1 MLLAMVGLNH
11 RTAPV
16 AVRERLSIPEYRL
29 EEVLAGL
36 SACEGVESCVVL
48 STCNRS
54 EIYAAVAARQDIDA
68 VWQFISGSCPGAGQ
82 EARRYT
88 YTCFGTD
95 VVRHLFRVAS
105 GLDSMIVGET
115 QILGQVKQAYETA
128 RACGTVN
135 WLINLLFQQALAVG
149 KRVRN
154 ETGIDR
160 NPVSVSYAAVE
171 LARQTLGSLEG
182 RPVLIV
188 GAGKM
193 SELTVKHLLANGIS
207 GVIVSNR
214 SFPRAQQLAAAFNG
228 RAVRFEELYRWM
240 RRVDIVISCTAATH
254 YVIRPEPMTEVMRD
268 RQHRKLF
275 LIDIAVP
282 RDVDPEVGK
291 LEGVVLYDIDS
302 LQSVVDANLAERRRA
317 AVAAEE
323 IIDEEVQS
331 FTEALGSRFVVPT
344 IVALKKRGDE
354 VKEKELRRALNRLGE
369 IGEREAKVI
378 SSLANSIVNQLLH
391 EPIVR
396 LKQLALR
403 PEGYRYADILRE
415 LFDLD
420 VQQLEARTCREKK
433 G

>member
-1 MLLAMVGLNH
+1 
-11 RTAPV
+11 
-16 AVRERLSIPEYRL
+16 
-29 EEVLAGL
+29 
-36 SACEGVESCVVL
+36 
-48 STCNRS
+48 
-54 EIYAAVAARQDIDA
+54 
-68 VWQFISGSCPGAGQ
+68 
-82 EARRYT
+82 
-88 YTCFGTD
+88 
-95 VVRHLFRVAS
+95 
-105 GLDSMIVGET
+105 
-115 QILGQVKQAYETA
+115 
-128 RACGTVN
+128 
-135 WLINLLFQQALAVG
+135 
-149 KRVRN
+149 
-154 ETGIDR
+154 
-160 NPVSVSYAAVE
+160 
-171 LARQTLGSLEG
+171 
-182 RPVLIV
+182 
-188 GAGKM
+188 
-193 SELTVKHLLANGIS
+193 
-207 GVIVSNR
+207 VIVSNR

-282 RDVDPEVGK
+282 RDVDLEVGK